1 MKSSCQQQ
9 EEEEE
14 EAEEEEEEEE
24 VSASVLRT
32 CFRNYV
38 ATQVKN
44 VLKLILSKYFTL
56 NRLKIT
62 LALARSQVDASLLS
76 YMNSK
81 DFTNSQVK
89 TNHF

>member
-1 MKSSCQQQ
+1 MKSSCQQEEEE

-32 CFRNYV
+32 CYRNYV

-44 VLKLILSKYFTL
+44 AILHLKKE
-56 NRLKIT
+56 KGEGKK
-62 LALARSQVDASLLS
+62 RSSVVSSFIEQ
-76 YMNSK
+76 Y
-81 DFTNSQVK
+81 
-89 TNHF
+89 